1 MTIAINKFIIIREV
15 KDLSGKEVVRLEKNQ
30 RCVICGSAGS
40 IEFDM
45 CQVCLFD
52 YAKFREATGVEIGG
66 ALKISEAGLDDECGL
81 GGSEMGYALS
91 SLPA

>member
-1 MTIAINKFIIIREV
+1 
-15 KDLSGKEVVRLEKNQ
+15 LEKSQ

-52 YAKFREATGVEIGG
+52 YAKFREEMLAEIGG
-66 ALKISEAGLDDECGL
+66 ALRISEAGLDDECGL
-81 GGSEMGYALS
+81 GGSETGYALS